1 MASLGRRIRTVT
13 ARRPRIVL
21 ALALAALLVPPA
33 WMTYSVVTGAGQSWA
48 DQSHPDLDGL
58 FAQLASAQTVQE
70 ADRVEA
76 RIWALWRTH
85 DDRDVARLLDQGITA
100 MSTGNFGEALE
111 HFESAIAADPE
122 FAEAHNK
129 RATVLYL
136 MGRDQ
141 ESMVAAH
148 QALVLEPRHFGAM
161 SGMGL
166 IFTRLDRPEM
176 AIRMFEAAARVHPKD
191 PAIQRNLD
199 ELRRSLNSQ
208 VI

>member
-1 MASLGRRIRTVT
+1 MSLGSAIRTVT
-13 ARRPRIVL
+13 ARRPRTVVALTL
-21 ALALAALLVPPA
+21 AVLLVAPG
-33 WMTYSVVTGAGQSWA
+33 WVTYSLVTGAGQTWA

-58 FAQLASAQTVQE
+58 FSQLATAETVRE
-70 ADRVEA
+70 ANEIEA

-85 DDRDVARLLDQGITA
+85 DDPEVAARLDAGITA
-100 MSTGNFGEALE
+100 MGDGAFNEALAQ
-111 HFESAIAADPE
+111 FDAAIAADPQ

-148 QALVLEPRHFGAM
+148 QALVLEPRHFGAL

-166 IFTRLDRPEM
+166 IFTRLDRPTL
-176 AIRMFEAAARVHPKD
+176 AIRMFEAAAKVHPRD

-199 ELRRSLNSQ
+199 ELRRSLKSQ
-208 VI
+208 MI